1 LLAIRCLPE
10 SGCKGTTIF
19 RIAKTFP
26 RKFLGFNKYLKLPL
40 IYIKVEV
47 VYTFILLLEGMRV
60 KRRRR
65 YTKEGGR
72 GVKDGSVEGKI
83 CVERWKTER
92 KCGKKMK

>member
-1 LLAIRCLPE
+1 
-10 SGCKGTTIF
+10 
-19 RIAKTFP
+19 
-26 RKFLGFNKYLKLPL
+26 
-40 IYIKVEV
+40 
-47 VYTFILLLEGMRV
+47 MRV